1 MNSGRNSKLSLFLME
16 LIVAI
21 MFFSLSAAVCVRLFA
36 SAHFL
41 AEKTESLSN
50 AVMWAQNVSEA
61 FTGNGGRL
69 SDIALLYPDAY
80 VISNSDDSENGS
92 KNEDGQI
99 ILFLDKDWNLID
111 TTLSEAA
118 YEVYLDISVKPARE
132 VYSDV
137 TDYDVT
143 YEGNAIVG
151 DIKVLNVE
159 GLTENYSQVADD
171 ESRLVH
177 KNTVDVYIGKD
188 AG

>member
-1 MNSGRNSKLSLFLME
+1 ME
-16 LIVAI
+16 LRVAI

-99 ILFLDKDWNLID
+99 ILFLDKD
-111 TTLSEAA
+111 
-118 YEVYLDISVKPARE
+118 
-132 VYSDV
+132 
-137 TDYDVT
+137 
-143 YEGNAIVG
+143 
-151 DIKVLNVE
+151 
-159 GLTENYSQVADD
+159 
-171 ESRLVH
+171 
-177 KNTVDVYIGKD
+177 
-188 AG
+188 